1 MQGSSFPYCIAFAY
15 DQRDVRGTA
24 SRGTVEGVAT
34 APCVSSFAALS
45 FHLPFAALCSVR
57 GVPGILGIRSKSVQV
72 ICSLR

>member
-34 APCVSSFAALS
+34 APCVSSFAAL
-45 FHLPFAALCSVR
+45 CSVR